1 METVQIEEARKV
13 LGELVDRARLAGEP
27 TMILRNRR
35 PGAVLVP
42 VGWYEDAQAAL
53 RSAADGPDTTQA
65 GGDQS

>member
-1 METVQIEEARKV
+1 VETVQIEEARKV

-27 TMILRNRR
+27 TLIMRYRK

-42 VGWYEDAQAAL
+42 IGWYEEAMAILD
-53 RSAADGPDTTQA
+53 SAADGPVTAQV